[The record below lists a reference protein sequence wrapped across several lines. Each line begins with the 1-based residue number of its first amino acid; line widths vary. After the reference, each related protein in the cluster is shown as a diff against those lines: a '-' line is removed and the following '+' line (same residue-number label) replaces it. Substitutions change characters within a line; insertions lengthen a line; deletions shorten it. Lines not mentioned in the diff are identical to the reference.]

1 MNVYSTDQLATYYGL
16 RPSGV
21 VELVKRG
28 LLHPLIY
35 GAKHLIF
42 DEEALTCGLS
52 VVRGRHWVKTR
63 GKGVWQGPFGRKP
76 EPFYVEDWT
85 RYGLW
90 NSGTPT
96 AATVRAS
103 EDEND

>member
-1 MNVYSTDQLATYYGL
+1 MNVYSTNQLAEYYGL
-16 RPSGV
+16 RPSDV
-21 VELVKRG
+21 RKLVQRG

-42 DEEALTCGLS
+42 DEEALTRGLS
-52 VVRGRHWVKTR
+52 LASDRYWLKTR
-63 GKGVWQGPFGRKP
+63 GKGVWAGPFGRKP